1 MTFIGLS
8 KRAAFEI
15 VVERHFEK
23 KSVIKS
29 VFCGIVNQLKKRDV
43 IK

>member
-1 MTFIGLS
+1 MTFIGFS

-29 VFCGIVNQLKKRDV
+29 VFCGIVNQLKEPDV